1 MIRSGNFSFQEC
13 VTLGDHRHNEDGMSD
28 DQDNPRALKTSCCIA
43 GGGPAGMMLGFLL
56 ARMGVGVTV
65 LEKHADFLRDFRG
78 DTIHPS
84 TLDIIHE
91 LGFLEEFLRRPHQE
105 LRELAGQVGADT
117 VTIADFRHV
126 PTYCKFL
133 ALMPQWDFLDFLKQK
148 AQLYPSF
155 RILMEAEVTGL
166 LEDNGVVAGVRAT
179 TPQGPLEIRAGLV
192 VAADG
197 RHSVIRKAAGLN
209 VIDFGA
215 PMDVMWMRI
224 SRRPD
229 DPGQTFGHADRGRIL
244 VLLNRD
250 TYWQAAFVIAKG
262 EADGIRD
269 RGLESFREEIG
280 RLEPFLS
287 SRLEEVRDWKNVSV
301 LTVTVD
307 RLERW
312 SRPGLLCIGDA
323 AHAMSPIGGVGI
335 NLAIQD
341 AVAAANILG
350 AILVDRAPSELEL
363 HAVQQRRN
371 FPTRATQRLQLTI
384 QNNIIRRVLGSADA
398 LTLPWLLKLLRRWPY
413 LRRIPARIV
422 GVGFRPEH
430 VKTPEVRPVL

>member
-1 MIRSGNFSFQEC
+1 MKDDKGNSG
-13 VTLGDHRHNEDGMSD
+13 
-28 DQDNPRALKTSCCIA
+28 PLKTGCCIV
-43 GGGPAGMMLGFLL
+43 GGGPAGMTLAFLL
-56 ARMGVGVTV
+56 ARMGVDVTV

-84 TLDIIHE
+84 TLDIIRE
-91 LGFLEEFLRRPHQE
+91 LGFLEEFLKIPHQE
-105 LRELAGQVGADT
+105 VRELAGQVGADT

-126 PTYCKFL
+126 PTHCKFL
-133 ALMPQWDFLDFLKQK
+133 VLMPQWDFLDFLKQK

-155 RILMEAEVTGL
+155 RLLMEADVTGL
-166 LEDNGVVAGVRAT
+166 IEANGVVVGIRAT
-179 TPQGPLEIRAGLV
+179 TPKGPLEIRAGLV
-192 VAADG
+192 VGADG
-197 RHSVIRKAAGLN
+197 RHSVTRKSGGLT

-224 SRRPD
+224 TRRPN
-229 DPGQTFGHADRGRIL
+229 DPGQTFGHVDRGRIL

-250 TYWQAAFVIAKG
+250 IYWQAAFVIAKG
-262 EADGIRD
+262 EADHIRE
-269 RGLESFREEIG
+269 RGLVSFREEVG
-280 RLEPFLS
+280 RLEPFLR
-287 SRLEEVRDWKNVSV
+287 SRLEEVRDWKEVSV

-307 RLERW
+307 RLESW

-350 AILVDRAPSELEL
+350 PILANRAPVESELYK
-363 HAVQQRRN
+363 VQQRRD

-384 QNNIIRRVLGSADA
+384 QNNIIRRVLGSTREF
-398 LTLPWLLKLLRRWPY
+398 TLPWPLKLLRRWPF
-413 LRRIPARIV
+413 LRRIPARVV

-430 VKTPEVRPVL
+430 VKTPEVRPIH